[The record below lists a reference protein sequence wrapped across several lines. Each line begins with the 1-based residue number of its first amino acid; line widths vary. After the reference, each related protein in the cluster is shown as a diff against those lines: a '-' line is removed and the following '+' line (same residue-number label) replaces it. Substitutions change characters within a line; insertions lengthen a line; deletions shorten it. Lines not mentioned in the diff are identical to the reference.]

1 VNGWSDAALGDV
13 FEIARGGSPRPIDE
27 FITDDP
33 TGINWIMIGDASEGS
48 KYITETKKRIRPEG
62 VQRSRRVKSGDFL
75 LTNSMSFGKPYIM
88 RTSGCIHD
96 GWLVLSPRRDD
107 VDADFFYYLLGSKAV
122 YAEFERRA
130 SGLTVKNLNIELVK
144 GVKVSFPPLS
154 EQRRIAEVLDRAEAL
169 RAKRRAALAQ
179 LDSLTQSIFL
189 DFFGPNGKHYLSC
202 STASLGSLCRSIN
215 DGVHKTPTYIENG
228 VPFVTVK
235 NIVSGALDLAGTKF
249 ISEDD
254 HRAFTKRTMPERG
267 DVLVSKDGT
276 IGVPCPIM
284 TDEEFS
290 IFVSV
295 ALIKPKKD
303 LIDQS
308 FLVAQ
313 FQSDWVQRQIRAE
326 SKGIAIR
333 HLHLEDFKR
342 LVFVAPPIG
351 LQREFARRVQAVEK
365 LKTAQRASL
374 AELDALFAS
383 LQHRAFR
390 GEL

>member
-1 VNGWSDAALGDV
+1 MNQHIFRCDLDQNAITKEWARIAVNHRLDRLIEQAHGGVGLQHVTRGMVEDL
-13 FEIARGGSPRPIDE
+13 EIP
-27 FITDDP
+27 
-33 TGINWIMIGDASEGS
+33 
-48 KYITETKKRIRPEG
+48 
-62 VQRSRRVKSGDFL
+62 L
-75 LTNSMSFGKPYIM
+75 
-88 RTSGCIHD
+88 
-96 GWLVLSPRRDD
+96 
-107 VDADFFYYLLGSKAV
+107 
-122 YAEFERRA
+122 
-130 SGLTVKNLNIELVK
+130 
-144 GVKVSFPPLS
+144 PPLG

-169 RAKRRAALAQ
+169 RAKRRATLAQ
-179 LDSLTQSIFL
+179 LDSLTQSLFL
-189 DFFGPNGKHYLSC
+189 DLFGPNGKHHLSC

-215 DGVHKTPTYIENG
+215 DGVHKTPTYIESG

-235 NIVSGALDLAGTKF
+235 NIVTGALELTGAKF

-254 HRAFTKRTMPERG
+254 HRAFTKRTKPERG

-276 IGVPCPIM
+276 IGVPCPIT

-295 ALIKPKKD
+295 ALIKPKQE

-308 FLVAQ
+308 FLVVQ

-342 LVFVAPPIG
+342 LVFVVPPIG
-351 LQREFARRVQAVEK
+351 LQHEFARRVGAVKK
-365 LKTAQRASL
+365 LKTTQGASL
-374 AELDALFAS
+374 AELDALFAT